1 MGSVLPKFVD
11 KGFSGRPGT
20 RCRKV
25 TKKSNAALCQL
36 HIGVLQG
43 VQPRVVPVVAV
54 KKKLKAR
61 CESKVNH
68 VRPNALKLI
77 GEMDRH
83 NDETIVA
90 TSIEVLGMLVE
101 GPRRQIF
108 AQYARNLL
116 VELLRNLSDRKSNV
130 LAATCQAFELFQQQA
145 QPIDKMMDELKL
157 TVKTA

>member
-20 RCRKV
+20 VKPADELQLELVLLGSAEDMCDGAAEKAP
-25 TKKSNAALCQL
+25 KS
-36 HIGVLQG
+36 
-43 VQPRVVPVVAV
+43 VQPRVIPMVAV

-61 CESKVNH
+61 CQSKVNH
-68 VRPNALKLI
+68 VRPNALSSVFWAS
-77 GEMDRH
+77 H

-130 LAATCQAFELFQQQA
+130 LAATCQASNCSSSKRSLS
-145 QPIDKMMDELKL
+145 
-157 TVKTA
+157 TR